1 MDIPVQE
8 GKTVLSIVNHP
19 PTRLPGPSL
28 LHLLVQSRFQED
40 GQTAIEFLSSNGRR
54 VSLSYAELHHASE
67 TLACKLSA
75 LIGPLDSSNRLVIPV
90 LVPQSP
96 ELYIALLAILKAGGA
111 FCPMNLDVPLERA
124 KFILEDVSARVV
136 ITTPEL
142 ASKLPDGDQKV
153 LIVDGSICTEPPA
166 VTIHRQPTPT
176 DLAYVMYTSGSTGT
190 PKGVGISHDAA
201 TQSILAHD
209 RYIPRFSR
217 FLQFAAPTFD
227 VSVFEIFFSLYRGK
241 TLVSCTRSAL
251 LNDLP
256 GVIREME
263 VDACE
268 LTPSVAASLLRKRES
283 APGLRLLLTIGEML
297 TQPVV
302 EEFGGDEGRSS
313 MLWGMYGPT
322 EASIHCTLQPTFAR
336 DSAVRNIGVP
346 LDTVSAFI
354 LKISEED
361 SQSSHFV
368 VLGRGEVGEL
378 AIGGYQLADGY
389 LNRPEQTSSTFI
401 KTPYGRLYRTG
412 DKARLLADGTLECL
426 GRIADGQVKLRGQRM
441 ELGEVE
447 HAALRTSGCH
457 SAVAAVTNATL
468 VLFCAV
474 DGIQNAQ
481 DAIMESCRQWLPGF
495 MHPGE
500 IVVVESFPR
509 LASGKVDRKRL
520 VADYA
525 FQIRG
530 TPSKT
535 AYKDELEARIC
546 DLTSHCLGTEVQPN
560 QDLARVGLDSLNAIK
575 LASSLTDAGLSVG
588 AIDVLEAR
596 TVSALSSR
604 IRLHTETKVSE
615 PVSTAADLGL
625 DVSEIVA
632 DSILA
637 THGWPIEAILPCTPL
652 QSSMLAETMA
662 DPRAYCNWVQLNI
675 AGAHSEATVRSWL
688 SQIAKAN
695 EILRTGFTHHDG
707 RFLQVIFEQLPDSS
721 VSIIDSTRA
730 IPRDF
735 EFREDVDFLCPFRV
749 QISLFEGSDNTIIVL
764 QLHHAVY
771 DGWSLDLVRSDL
783 TGLVLGRELNARP
796 QFRQISAY
804 HQSAKTSQIFDAAR
818 EFWSQILFG
827 FQPPALPILTP
838 ELNRAPAVL
847 SSTIF
852 LNVKPGKIRTAL
864 QDIDCGPQT
873 LFQAALAWIWSSMVG
888 VADVVV
894 GSIQSGRTI
903 SVEKIEGIIGPCIT
917 TAPIRTDLSQIRT
930 IRDLL
935 VSINTGN
942 REALPYSVLPLA
954 EVKRVIGVH
963 SGQSLYDVLFIYQE
977 SLYSNSGSGNAV
989 EQVAHRDY
997 LETKL
1002 LVEVEPGDEGFSCR
1016 LTYHSDV
1023 FPGTQ
1028 IRVLGNLISALV
1040 PHMLENINSDIFS
1053 IRKACPKHLLS
1064 IFNQNPKT
1072 FDGILDLAT
1081 AVEHISAE
1089 FPDKD
1094 ALCFADNI
1102 SDGIVTTTT
1111 VTFAELNKMAN
1122 RIAWHLTQQGVG
1134 EIGVVAIIMEKS
1146 VRLYA
1151 GILAILKTGCAYLP
1165 LLPST
1170 PTARIEAICQQADVR
1185 ICVVDTAT
1193 QETLQHRLDCGFLN
1207 LQCLDLKA
1215 CPVSIKPLPNPERLA
1230 YIIYTSGST
1239 GVPKGVCLTQRN
1251 IMSNLDMLSQ
1261 IYPVKEDSRLLQSCS
1276 QAFDVSVFEIF
1287 FTWTRGMCLC
1297 SGTNDTLFEDLE
1309 RSIRKLGV
1317 THLSM
1322 TPTVAS
1328 LVDPAKV
1335 PRVEFLVTAGEPMT
1349 EAVAQRW
1356 GDKLYQG
1363 YGPSET
1369 TNICSVKRMG
1379 ANQAIQHLG
1388 WSFDNTSTFVLAQD
1402 STEPVPFGCLGE
1414 FCFGGDQVAQGY
1426 LNSEELTAAKFINH
1440 PVFGRIYR
1448 SGDLGRMLSDGSM
1461 VIVGRADEQIKIR
1474 GQRVELDEVTAAIR
1488 QSGYVDCATLLLKAD
1503 ETGTRDQII
1512 SFVVPKTKETA
1523 KFQTVAVDDGVKGS
1537 IQLLYNGLGTRL
1549 PLYMLPSAVI
1559 PISTLPTTSSG
1570 KLDKVKLKQAF
1581 RDFGH
1586 DQLASVSHG
1595 TENNA
1600 QDGDWSSIET
1610 EIAQTISNAL
1620 NARRADVRRW
1630 TPLATLGLDSIS
1642 AIQVSKDLNSKLG
1655 TRFPISTILQH
1666 SSVVRLA
1673 KLAQATNS
1681 AEQTQ
1686 QEAPELLPP
1695 DVIDEVAERLRQLG
1709 KPFTKILPCTPLQEA
1724 MLATSSAD
1732 SQYLNQMLFKVSGD
1746 LEQLKRAW
1754 HAMVARHD
1762 ILRTCFVATNDARW
1776 PILQIVL
1783 HLWQAPWHDLGGPQS
1798 DIDECIQRHVRMVP
1812 DAVDSLEPAVS
1823 FATFRQ
1829 NDRVY
1834 LSFLCHHALYDG
1846 VAIERLLYEVEQ
1858 HTFGASLPPAPIY
1871 DRFLGE
1877 SLKLP
1882 DTTDR
1887 FWLEHMACYKPKLT
1901 SNVVS
1906 RLAKTRTRELAYE
1919 LDLTL
1924 SEATVRTRELGVS
1937 LLALVQ
1943 AGWAMTLGRIF
1954 KTEDVCFGNVFNGRS
1969 LPIEG
1974 ISELVAPCF
1983 NTVPIRMD
1991 LSRSQRNL
1999 DVMKAFYS
2007 INMELMNYQFTP
2019 LRRIQSMI
2027 SDVGNRALF
2036 DTLLLLQQPS
2046 RSLDHSLWTLERDD
2060 GEMDV
2065 KFPHLLD
2072 YYALTHG

>member
-1 MDIPVQE
+1 MQE
-8 GKTVLSIVNHP
+8 IETVPSIVNYP

-28 LHLLVQSRFQED
+28 LHLLIQDRFQED
-40 GQTAIEFLSSNGRR
+40 GQTAIEFLSSNGCR
-54 VSLSYAELHHASE
+54 VSLSYTELHHASE

-75 LIGPLDSSNRLVIPV
+75 LIGPLASSNPLVIPV

-96 ELYIALLAILKAGGA
+96 ELYIALLAILKSGGA

-124 KFILEDVSARVV
+124 KFILEDVSAKVV

-142 ASKLPDGDQKV
+142 ASKIPDGGQVV
-153 LIVDGSICTEPPA
+153 LIIDGNTCTETLA
-166 VTIHRQPTPT
+166 ATIHRQPTPT

-201 TQSILAHD
+201 TQSLLAHD
-209 RYIPRFSR
+209 RHIPQFSR

-227 VSVFEIFFSLYRGK
+227 VSVFEIFFPLYRGK

-268 LTPSVAASLLRKRES
+268 LTPSVAASLLRKREN

-302 EEFGGDEGRSS
+302 EEFGGDGERPS

-322 EASIHCTLQPTFAR
+322 EASIHCTLQPAFAR
-336 DSAVRNIGVP
+336 NSTVRNIGVP

-354 LKISEED
+354 LKIPEEH
-361 SQSSHFV
+361 SQSCYFV

-389 LNRPEQTSSTFI
+389 LNRPEQTSSMFVD
-401 KTPYGRLYRTG
+401 TPYGRLYRTG

-426 GRIADGQVKLRGQRM
+426 GRIADGQIKLRGQRM

-457 SAVAAVTNATL
+457 SAVAAVMDATL

-474 DGIQNAQ
+474 DGTQNAP

-495 MHPGE
+495 MRPGE
-500 IVVVESFPR
+500 IVTVESFPR

-525 FQIRG
+525 LQIRG

-535 AYKDELEARIC
+535 AYKDALEKRIC

-560 QDLARVGLDSLNAIK
+560 QDLARAGLDSLNAIR
-575 LASSLTDAGLSVG
+575 LASALRDAGLSVG

-596 TVSALSSR
+596 TISALSSR
-604 IRLHTETKVSE
+604 IRSYAETKVSE
-615 PVSTAADLGL
+615 PVSMAADLGL
-625 DVSEIVA
+625 GVSEVVA
-632 DSILA
+632 TSILA
-637 THGWPIEAILPCTPL
+637 THSWPIEAILPCTPL
-652 QSSMLAETMA
+652 QSSMLGETVA

-721 VSIIDSTRA
+721 ISITDSSRPV
-730 IPRDF
+730 PRDF
-735 EFREDVDFLCPFRV
+735 EFREDVDFLRPFRA
-749 QISLFEGSDNTIIVL
+749 QICLLEGSDNTIIVL

-771 DGWSLDLVRSDL
+771 DGWSLDLMRSDL
-783 TGLVLGRELNARP
+783 TRLVQGKEVNTRP

-804 HQSAKTSQIFDAAR
+804 HQSAKSTLTFDAAR
-818 EFWSQILFG
+818 EFWSQSLVG
-827 FQPPALPILTP
+827 FRPPTLPILTP
-838 ELNRAPAVL
+838 GVNRAPAVL

-852 LNVKPGKIRTAL
+852 LDVKPGKLRTAL
-864 QDIDCGPQT
+864 QEIDCGPQT
-873 LFQAALAWIWSSMVG
+873 IFQAALAWIWSSMVG
-888 VADVVV
+888 ADNVVV

-903 SVEKIEGIIGPCIT
+903 SVEKAENIIGPCIT

-935 VSINTGN
+935 VSINAGN
-942 REALPYSVLPLA
+942 REALPHSILPLA
-954 EVKRVIGVH
+954 EVKRIIGVR

-977 SLYSNSGSGNAV
+977 SLYSNSENTNAV
-989 EQVAHRDY
+989 KQVAHRDY

-1002 LVEVEPGDEGFSCR
+1002 LVEVEPGNEGFGCR

-1023 FPGTQ
+1023 FPETQ
-1028 IRVLGNLISALV
+1028 IRVLENLISASV
-1040 PHMLENINSDIFS
+1040 PHMLDNLSSDIFS
-1053 IRKACPKHLLS
+1053 IRKACPQQLLS

-1072 FDGILDLAT
+1072 FDGIPDLAT
-1081 AVEHISAE
+1081 AVENISAK

-1094 ALCFADNI
+1094 AICFADNI

-1111 VTFAELNKMAN
+1111 VTFAELNNMAN

-1134 EIGVVAIIMEKS
+1134 EAGVVAIIMEKS

-1170 PTARIEAICQQADVR
+1170 PTARIEGICQRAGVR
-1185 ICVVDTAT
+1185 VCVVDTTT
-1193 QETLQHRLDCGFLN
+1193 QETLQQRLDCGFLN
-1207 LQCLDLKA
+1207 IQPLDLKA
-1215 CPVSIKPLPNPERLA
+1215 CPVVIKPLSDPERLA

-1251 IMSNLDMLSQ
+1251 IMSNLDMLSE

-1287 FTWTRGMCLC
+1287 FAWTRGMCLC
-1297 SGTNDTLFEDLE
+1297 SGTNDTLFENLE
-1309 RSIRKLGV
+1309 RSIRKLNV
-1317 THLSM
+1317 THLSL

-1388 WSFDNTSTFVLAQD
+1388 WSFHNTSSFVLAQD
-1402 STEPVPFGCLGE
+1402 STDPVPFGCLGE

-1426 LNSEELTAAKFINH
+1426 LNMEDVTAAKFINH
-1440 PVFGRIYR
+1440 PTFGRIYR
-1448 SGDLGRMLSDGSM
+1448 SGDLGRMLPDGSM
-1461 VIVGRADEQIKIR
+1461 VIAGRADEQIKIR
-1474 GQRVELDEVTAAIR
+1474 GQRVELDEVTEAIR
-1488 QSGYVDCATLLLKAD
+1488 QSGNFDCATLLLKAD

-1512 SFVVPKTKETA
+1512 SFVVSKTKEMA
-1523 KFQTVAVDDGVKGS
+1523 KFRILGVDDGVKGD
-1537 IQLLYNGLGTRL
+1537 IQSMYHALEARL
-1549 PLYMLPSAVI
+1549 PLYMLPSAAI

-1570 KLDKVKLKQAF
+1570 KLDKAKLKQAF
-1581 RDFGH
+1581 RDFAQ
-1586 DQLASVSHG
+1586 DQLALVSYG
-1595 TENNA
+1595 AEKNTD
-1600 QDGDWSSIET
+1600 DGDWSPIET

-1620 NARRADVRRW
+1620 NVRRVDIRRW

-1642 AIQVSKDLNSKLG
+1642 AIQVSRDLNSKLG
-1655 TRFPISTILQH
+1655 TRFPISAILQN
-1666 SSVVRLA
+1666 SSIARLA
-1673 KLAQATNS
+1673 KLAPATDNS
-1681 AEQTQ
+1681 ERTRRDV
-1686 QEAPELLPP
+1686 PELLPP
-1695 DVIDEVAERLRQLG
+1695 DVIDEIAEGLRRFG

-1724 MLATSSAD
+1724 MLGTPSAD
-1732 SQYLNQMLFKVSGD
+1732 GQYLNQMLFKVSGD
-1746 LEQLKRAW
+1746 LEPLKTAW
-1754 HAMVARHD
+1754 NAMVARHD

-1776 PILQIVL
+1776 PILQIAL
-1783 HLWQAPWHDLGGPQS
+1783 DLWQAPWHDLGGPQS
-1798 DIDECIQRHVRMVP
+1798 DIDECIQRHGRMVP

-1823 FATFRQ
+1823 FATFKQ
-1829 NDRVY
+1829 NDNVY

-1846 VAIERLLYEVEQ
+1846 VAIQRLLYEVER
-1858 HTFGASLPPAPIY
+1858 HTFGVSLPPAPAY

-1877 SLKLP
+1877 SLRLP
-1882 DTTDR
+1882 ANTDR
-1887 FWLEHMACYKPKLT
+1887 FWLDHLAYYEPKLT
-1901 SNVVS
+1901 SNIVS
-1906 RLAKTRTRELAYE
+1906 RLTKTRAHELAYE
-1919 LDLTL
+1919 VDMTL
-1924 SEATVRTRELGVS
+1924 SEATARTRVLGVS

-1943 AGWAMTLGRIF
+1943 TAWAKALGRIF
-1954 KTEDVCFGNVFNGRS
+1954 DTGDICFGNVVNGRS

-1974 ISELVAPCF
+1974 ISDLVAPCF

-1999 DVMKAFYS
+1999 DVMKAFQR
-2007 INMELMNYQFTP
+2007 INAELMNYQFTP
-2019 LRRIQSMI
+2019 LRRIQSMVPG
-2027 SDVGNRALF
+2027 VGNQALF

-2046 RSLDHSLWTLERDD
+2046 RSLDQRLWTLERDNGD
-2060 GEMDV
+2060 MDV
-2065 KFPHLLD
+2065 SFPSLVNCH
-2072 YYALTHG
+2072 ALKHG